1 MCFDCPATF
10 DADEVNAQV
19 LLSPSPR
26 CDTSID
32 LDVTLN
38 LQNKKAIFLQP
49 QNKIVHMCLCLSLVW
64 SSRTQ
69 LWLVLSFRSGT
80 RRRQMRHVKQSVRE
94 AQVKLYTKAIEAW
107 SRRKRREIWGASR
120 GYKAITYVCH
130 VGIAHSRRSV
140 QPLLNLWPFGR
151 GHF

>member
-19 LLSPSPR
+19 LLRWSLR

-49 QNKIVHMCLCLSLVW
+49 QNKIVRMCLCLSLVW

-69 LWLVLSFRSGT
+69 L
-80 RRRQMRHVKQSVRE
+80 
-94 AQVKLYTKAIEAW
+94 
-107 SRRKRREIWGASR
+107 
-120 GYKAITYVCH
+120 
-130 VGIAHSRRSV
+130 
-140 QPLLNLWPFGR
+140 
-151 GHF
+151 